1 MMDHYLLLKILHS
14 LPAALLPLGVIA
26 HLVLLWKARQ
36 RAEPGVLPRK
46 LRRTRLISLPVMGVL
61 ALTLP
66 VSGWQLVHGV
76 GWPLGQFWL
85 LGSAVLFGLL
95 ILFGLLLAGR
105 LAAWEALGDTPAPQR
120 LLRFN
125 LAYAAVI
132 LLLLLAILGL
142 MGAKPA

>member
-14 LPAALLPLGVIA
+14 LPAILLPLGVVA
-26 HLVLLWKARQ
+26 HMLLLWKASR

-61 ALTLP
+61 AVTLP
-66 VSGWQLVHGV
+66 VSGWQLVHLV
-76 GWPLGQFWL
+76 GWPLGQLWL
-85 LGSAVLFGLL
+85 LGSAVLFALL
-95 ILFGLLLAGR
+95 VLFGLLLAGR
-105 LAAWEALGDTPAPQR
+105 LAAWEALGDTPAAPR

-125 LAYAAVI
+125 LAYAGLI
-132 LLLLLAILGL
+132 LLLLLVILGL